1 MKIKVRLSDAGLRD
15 AERQIQEYKT
25 TLNQKA
31 QEFARALAQ
40 KGIDVAT
47 VRFANAQYAGD
58 NDVTVKRDPV
68 QTSNGFAIVAHG
80 KAAAF
85 IEFGTGVT
93 HQGWGAAGTVGPLP
107 LPDNIGEHGTYGKEN
122 GKHKRWYYYGDPGN
136 AGTYV
141 DTVPGKGQ
149 LNYTSG
155 NDAAMAMW
163 GAVEEMASQVEATWR
178 EVWNS

>member
-1 MKIKVRLSDAGLRD
+1 MKIKVRLNDAGLKQ
-15 AERQIQEYKT
+15 AEKDILKYKA
-25 TLNQKA
+25 TLNRK
-31 QEFARALAQ
+31 ARALAFRLSWL
-40 KGIDVAT
+40 GLEVAKI
-47 VRFANAQYAGD
+47 RFANAQYAGS
-58 NDVTVKRDPV
+58 NDVKCHINQKDKTC
-68 QTSNGFAIVAHG
+68 TIVAEG
-80 KAAAF
+80 KAVAF

-122 GKHKRWYYYGDPGN
+122 GKHKRWYYYGESGN
-136 AGTYV
+136 AGTPVKQV
-141 DTVPGKGQ
+141 DGKGQ

-155 NDAAMAMW
+155 NDATMAMW

>member
-31 QEFARALAQ
+31 QELARALAD
-40 KGIDVAT
+40 KGLDVAK
-47 VRFANAQYAGD
+47 VRFANAEYAGS
-58 NDVTVKRDPV
+58 NDVSCRVE
-68 QTSNGFAIVAHG
+68 QNGNTCTIIAEG
-80 KAAAF
+80 KAVAF
-85 IEFGTGVT
+85 IEFGTGVS
-93 HQGWGAAGTVGPLP
+93 HSVYGGELPAGV
-107 LPDNIGEHGTYGKEN
+107 GEHGTYGKGN
-122 GKHKRWYYYGDPGN
+122 GQHKRWYYYGESGN
-136 AGTYV
+136 AGTPVKQV
-141 DTVPGKGQ
+141 DGKGQ

-155 NDAAMAMW
+155 NEPAMAMW

>member
-15 AERQIQEYKT
+15 AERQIQEYKA
-25 TLNQKA
+25 TLNRKA
-31 QEFARALAQ
+31 QEFAKALAQ

-58 NDVTVKRDPV
+58 NDVTVEHDPV
-68 QTSNGFAIVAHG
+68 QTPNGFAIVAHG
-80 KAAAF
+80 KAVAF
-85 IEFGTGVT
+85 IEFGTGVM
-93 HQGWGAAGTVGPLP
+93 HSAYGGE
-107 LPDNIGEHGTYGKEN
+107 LPDGVGEHGTYGKEN
-122 GKHKRWYYYGDPGN
+122 GKHKRWYYYGESGN
-136 AGTYV
+136 AGTPVKEV
-141 DTVPGKGQ
+141 DGKGQ

-178 EVWNS
+178 EVWSS

>member
-1 MKIKVRLSDAGLRD
+1 MKIKVRLSDAGLKQ
-15 AERQIQEYKT
+15 AEEDIRKYKT

-31 QEFARALAQ
+31 QEFAKALAQ

-58 NDVTVKRDPV
+58 NDVTVERDPV
-68 QTSNGFAIVAHG
+68 QTPNGFAIVAHG
-80 KAAAF
+80 KAVAF
-85 IEFGTGVT
+85 IEFGTGVM
-93 HQGWGAAGTVGPLP
+93 HSAYGGE
-107 LPDNIGEHGTYGKEN
+107 LPDGVGEHGTYGKEN

-136 AGTYV
+136 AGTPVKQV
-141 DTVPGKGQ
+141 DGKGQ

-178 EVWNS
+178 EVWSS

>member
-15 AERQIQEYKT
+15 AERQIQEYKA

-31 QEFARALAQ
+31 QELARSLAQ

-47 VRFANAQYAGD
+47 VKFANAQYAGD
-58 NDVTVKRDPV
+58 NDVTVEHDPV
-68 QTSNGFAIVAHG
+68 QTPNGFAIVARG
-80 KAAAF
+80 KAVAF
-85 IEFGTGVT
+85 IEFGTGVS
-93 HQGWGAAGTVGPLP
+93 HSAYGGELPAGV
-107 LPDNIGEHGTYGKEN
+107 GEHGTYGKGN
-122 GKHKRWYYYGDPGN
+122 GQHKRWYYYGESGN
-136 AGTYV
+136 AGTPVKQV
-141 DTVPGKGQ
+141 DGKGQ

-155 NDAAMAMW
+155 NEPAMAMW

>member
-15 AERQIQEYKT
+15 AERQIQEYNT
-25 TLNQKA
+25 TLNKK
-31 QEFARALAQ
+31 ARALAFRLSWL
-40 KGIDVAT
+40 GLEVAK
-47 VRFANAQYAGD
+47 VRFANAEYAGS
-58 NDVTVKRDPV
+58 NDVKFHINQKDKTCI
-68 QTSNGFAIVAHG
+68 IVAEG
-80 KAAAF
+80 KSVAF
-85 IEFGTGVT
+85 IEFGTGAHHNGYGGELPPGV
-93 HQGWGAAGTVGPLP
+93 GA
-107 LPDNIGEHGTYGKEN
+107 HGSYGKGQGAN
-122 GKHKRWYYYGDPGN
+122 RRWYYYGDPGN

-155 NDAAMAMW
+155 NEPAMAMW

>member
-15 AERQIQEYKT
+15 AERQIQVYKA
-25 TLNQKA
+25 TLNQKV
-31 QEFARALAQ
+31 QEFAKALAQ

-58 NDVTVKRDPV
+58 NDVTVERDPV
-68 QTSNGFAIVAHG
+68 QTPNGFAIVAHG
-80 KAAAF
+80 KAVAF
-85 IEFGTGVT
+85 IEFGTGVM
-93 HQGWGAAGTVGPLP
+93 HSAYGGELP
-107 LPDNIGEHGTYGKEN
+107 NGVGEHGTYGKEN
-122 GKHKRWYYYGDPGN
+122 GKHKRWYYYGESGN
-136 AGTYV
+136 AGTPVKEV
-141 DTVPGKGQ
+141 DGKGQ

-178 EVWNS
+178 EVWSS

>member
-15 AERQIQEYKT
+15 AERQIQEYKA

-47 VRFANAQYAGD
+47 VKFANAQYAGD
-58 NDVTVKRDPV
+58 NDVTVEHDPV
-68 QTSNGFAIVAHG
+68 QTPNGFAIVAHG
-80 KAAAF
+80 KAVAF
-85 IEFGTGVT
+85 IEFGTGVS
-93 HQGWGAAGTVGPLP
+93 HSAYGGE
-107 LPDNIGEHGTYGKEN
+107 LPDGVGEHGTYGKGN
-122 GKHKRWYYYGDPGN
+122 GQHKRWYYYGESGN

-155 NDAAMAMW
+155 NDATMAMW

>member
-15 AERQIQEYKT
+15 AERQIREHKT

-31 QEFARALAQ
+31 QEFAKALAD
-40 KGIDVAT
+40 KGLDVAK
-47 VRFANAQYAGD
+47 VRFANAQYAGS
-58 NDVTVKRDPV
+58 NDVSCRVE
-68 QTSNGFAIVAHG
+68 QNGNTCTIVAEG
-80 KAAAF
+80 KAVAH
-85 IEFGTGVT
+85 IEFGTGVS
-93 HQGWGAAGTVGPLP
+93 HSAYGGE
-107 LPDNIGEHGTYGKEN
+107 LPDGVGEHGTYGKGN
-122 GKHKRWYYYGDPGN
+122 GQHKRWYYYGESGN
-136 AGTYV
+136 AGTPVKQV
-141 DTVPGKGQ
+141 DGKGQ

>member
-1 MKIKVRLSDAGLRD
+1 MKIKVRLNDAGLRD

-25 TLNQKA
+25 TLNTKA
-31 QEFARALAQ
+31 QEFAKALAD
-40 KGIDVAT
+40 KGLDVAK
-47 VRFANAQYAGD
+47 VRFANAEYAGS
-58 NDVTVKRDPV
+58 NDVSCHVE
-68 QTSNGFAIVAHG
+68 QNGNTCAIVAEG
-80 KAAAF
+80 KSVAF

-136 AGTYV
+136 AGTPVKEV
-141 DTVPGKGQ
+141 DGKGQ

>member
-1 MKIKVRLSDAGLRD
+1 VKIKVRLSDAGLRD

-25 TLNQKA
+25 TLNKKA
-31 QEFARALAQ
+31 QEFAKALAQ

-58 NDVTVKRDPV
+58 NDVTVEHDPV
-68 QTSNGFAIVAHG
+68 QTPNGFAIVAHG
-80 KAAAF
+80 KAVAF
-85 IEFGTGVT
+85 IEFGTGVM
-93 HQGWGAAGTVGPLP
+93 HSAYGGE
-107 LPDNIGEHGTYGKEN
+107 LPDGVGEHGTYGKGN
-122 GKHKRWYYYGDPGN
+122 GQHKRWYYYGETGN
-136 AGTYV
+136 AGTPVKEV
-141 DTVPGKGQ
+141 DGKGQ

-155 NDAAMAMW
+155 NEPAMAMW

>member
-1 MKIKVRLSDAGLRD
+1 MKCHI
-15 AERQIQEYKT
+15 
-25 TLNQKA
+25 NQKD
-31 QEFARALAQ
+31 
-40 KGIDVAT
+40 KT
-47 VRFANAQYAGD
+47 C
-58 NDVTVKRDPV
+58 T
-68 QTSNGFAIVAHG
+68 IVAEG
-80 KAAAF
+80 KAVAF

-93 HQGWGAAGTVGPLP
+93 HRGWGAAGTVGPLP

-122 GKHKRWYYYGDPGN
+122 GKHKRWYYYGEPGN
-136 AGTYV
+136 AGTPVKEV
-141 DTVPGKGQ
+141 DGKGQ

>member
-1 MKIKVRLSDAGLRD
+1 MKIKVRLSDAGLKQ
-15 AERQIQEYKT
+15 AEEDIRKYKT
-25 TLNQKA
+25 TLNKK
-31 QEFARALAQ
+31 ARALAFRLSWL
-40 KGIDVAT
+40 GLEVAK
-47 VRFANAQYAGD
+47 VRFANAEYAGS
-58 NDVTVKRDPV
+58 NDVKCHINQKDKTC
-68 QTSNGFAIVAHG
+68 TIVAEG
-80 KAAAF
+80 KAVAF

-122 GKHKRWYYYGDPGN
+122 GKHKRWYYYGESGN
-136 AGTYV
+136 AGTPVKEV
-141 DTVPGKGQ
+141 DGKGQ

>member
-15 AERQIQEYKT
+15 AERQIQEYKA
-25 TLNQKA
+25 TLNKKA
-31 QEFARALAQ
+31 QEFAKALAQ

-58 NDVTVKRDPV
+58 NDVTVEHDPV
-68 QTSNGFAIVAHG
+68 QTPNGFAIVAHG
-80 KAAAF
+80 KAVAF
-85 IEFGTGVT
+85 IEFGTGVM
-93 HQGWGAAGTVGPLP
+93 HSAYGGELP
-107 LPDNIGEHGTYGKEN
+107 NGVGEHGTYGKEN
-122 GKHKRWYYYGDPGN
+122 GKHKRWYYYGESGN
-136 AGTYV
+136 AGTPVKEV
-141 DTVPGKGQ
+141 DGKGQ

>member
-25 TLNQKA
+25 TLNRK
-31 QEFARALAQ
+31 ARALAFRLSWL
-40 KGIDVAT
+40 GLEVAK
-47 VRFANAQYAGD
+47 VRFENAKYAGS
-58 NDVTVKRDPV
+58 NDVKCHINQKDKTC
-68 QTSNGFAIVAHG
+68 TIVAEG
-80 KAAAF
+80 KAVAH

-122 GKHKRWYYYGDPGN
+122 GKHKRWYYYGESGN
-136 AGTYV
+136 AGTPVKEV
-141 DTVPGKGQ
+141 DGKGQ

-178 EVWNS
+178 EVWSS

>member
-25 TLNQKA
+25 TLNRKA
-31 QEFARALAQ
+31 QEFAKALAK

-47 VRFANAQYAGD
+47 VRFANAQYAGN
-58 NDVTVKRDPV
+58 NDVTVERDPV
-68 QTSNGFAIVAHG
+68 QMPNGFAIVAHG
-80 KAAAF
+80 KAVAF
-85 IEFGTGVT
+85 IEFGTGVM
-93 HQGWGAAGTVGPLP
+93 HSAYGGK
-107 LPDNIGEHGTYGKEN
+107 LPDGVGEHGTYGKEN
-122 GKHKRWYYYGDPGN
+122 GKHKRWYYYGESGN
-136 AGTYV
+136 AGTPVKEV
-141 DTVPGKGQ
+141 DGKGQ

-178 EVWNS
+178 EVWSS

>member
-15 AERQIQEYKT
+15 AERQIREYKT

-31 QEFARALAQ
+31 KEFARALAQ

-58 NDVTVKRDPV
+58 NDVTVERDPV
-68 QTSNGFAIVAHG
+68 QTPNGFAIVAHG
-80 KAAAF
+80 KAVAF
-85 IEFGTGVT
+85 IEFGTGVLHT
-93 HQGWGAAGTVGPLP
+93 TYGGE
-107 LPDNIGEHGTYGKEN
+107 LPDGVGEHGTYGKGN
-122 GKHKRWYYYGDPGN
+122 GQHKRWYYYGESGN
-136 AGTYV
+136 AGTPVKQV
-141 DTVPGKGQ
+141 DGKGQ

-155 NDAAMAMW
+155 NEPAMAMW

>member
-47 VRFANAQYAGD
+47 VKFANAQYAGD
-58 NDVTVKRDPV
+58 NDVTVEHDPV
-68 QTSNGFAIVAHG
+68 QTPNGFAIVAHG
-80 KAAAF
+80 KAVAF
-85 IEFGTGVT
+85 IEFGTGVS
-93 HQGWGAAGTVGPLP
+93 HSAYGGELHDGV
-107 LPDNIGEHGTYGKEN
+107 GEHGTYGKGN
-122 GKHKRWYYYGDPGN
+122 GQHKRWYYYGESGN
-136 AGTYV
+136 AGTPVKQV
-141 DTVPGKGQ
+141 DGKGQ

-155 NDAAMAMW
+155 NEPAMAMW

>member
-15 AERQIQEYKT
+15 AERQIQIYKA

-31 QEFARALAQ
+31 QEFAKALAQ

-58 NDVTVKRDPV
+58 NDVTVERDPV
-68 QTSNGFAIVAHG
+68 QTPNGFAIVAHG
-80 KAAAF
+80 KAVAF
-85 IEFGTGVT
+85 IEFGTGVM
-93 HQGWGAAGTVGPLP
+93 HSAYGGELP
-107 LPDNIGEHGTYGKEN
+107 NGVGEHGTYGKEN
-122 GKHKRWYYYGDPGN
+122 GKHKRWYYYGESGN
-136 AGTYV
+136 AGTPVKEV
-141 DTVPGKGQ
+141 DGKGH